1 MNEYG
6 KNSVWL
12 AIALLAANTTVLA
25 QADDR
30 ARYGRAEMNISCATD
45 ARTAFDRGL
54 LQLHSFA
61 WQLSRES
68 FAQAVAQEP
77 DCAMAHW
84 GIAMSYYDGLHEHPS
99 ADEVDAAAE
108 ALAVARRAAKKT
120 PRETAYIDAATEL
133 FRGYPAVARV
143 ARDRHYSEALAKIV
157 DDYPD
162 DDEAKIFY
170 ALSLLSLTRRGD
182 DSRLTQASE
191 ILEPLFAKLPEHP
204 GVAHYLI
211 HVYDDA
217 GNREP
222 GVAAARRYA
231 GIAPLMTHA
240 QHMPSHIFA
249 GLGMWNDS
257 NASNEGALE
266 ADPRYYHALMYLV
279 YGHLQL
285 GQWSYAKRLVD
296 ELREF
301 SISPQGGTREQ
312 RGLHS
317 VNTWLLLETRD
328 WTAAADVPVYYEAPL
343 EVAETLYIRG
353 LGAAHTGRLIDARE
367 ALRELKE
374 MLSRLD
380 QVNDSGIASRT
391 QLVHI
396 QALQVE
402 ASIAFAEE
410 KHAEAV
416 AMMRE
421 ATAIEDG
428 PGVQRAPPDS
438 GTGLPAHE
446 VLGDMLLELQRYAE
460 AREHFELA
468 LERTPRRLHSMLGLA
483 RSAAGSGD
491 IARAAK
497 MYGELLAL
505 LADADAGMQVLAEA
519 QDYLDAWRDQRAD

>member
-1 MNEYG
+1 MNEYRTI
-6 KNSVWL
+6 SVGL
-12 AIALLAANTTVLA
+12 AIVLLAASMAVLA
-25 QADDR
+25 QADYR
-30 ARYGRAEMNISCATD
+30 ARYGHAEMNISCATN
-45 ARTAFDRGL
+45 ARAAFDRGL

-61 WQLSRES
+61 WQLSRDS
-68 FAQAVAQEP
+68 FAQAAAQEP

-99 ADEVDAAAE
+99 ADEVDAATE
-108 ALAVARRAAKKT
+108 ALSMAHRAAKKT
-120 PRETAYIDAATEL
+120 PREKAYIDAATDL

-143 ARDRHYSEALAKIV
+143 ARDRNYSEALSKIV
-157 DDYPD
+157 NEYPD

-170 ALSLLSLTRRGD
+170 ALSLLALARRGD
-182 DSRLTQASE
+182 DDSRLMQAAE

-211 HVYDDA
+211 HVYDDS
-217 GNREP
+217 GNREA

-266 ADPRYYHALMYLV
+266 ANPRYYHALMYLV

-296 ELREF
+296 ELRDF
-301 SISPQGGTREQ
+301 SSSRQSGTREQ
-312 RGLHS
+312 RGMHS

-328 WTAAADVPVYYEAPL
+328 WPAAAEVPVYYEAPL

-353 LGAAHTGRLIDARE
+353 LGAAHTGRLLDARE
-367 ALRELKE
+367 ALRELKV
-374 MLSRLD
+374 MLTRLD

-391 QLVHI
+391 QLVRT

-410 KHAEAV
+410 KYAEAI
-416 AMMRE
+416 ATMRQ

-446 VLGDMLLELQRYAE
+446 VLGEMLLQLQRYAE

-468 LERTPRRLHSMLGLA
+468 LERTPKRLHSMLGLA

-491 IARAAK
+491 KESAK
-497 MYGELLAL
+497 RIYSELLAL
-505 LADADAGMQVLAEA
+505 LADADPALEIGAEARRYLAE
-519 QDYLDAWRDQRAD
+519 